1 MISIRT
7 KEETYGTNTNKTK
20 DKTISKPEIIP
31 DSWRQYGT

>member
-7 KEETYGTNTNKTK
+7 KEETYGTNKTK